1 MSSNFSSKYGQSSST
16 ERPDCYG
23 DEDYY
28 DPDDPECRRC
38 HCRSSCSL
46 VIQRRKSQA
55 RTSTRTRT
63 KSVDRRRS
71 RKEEKEEAAL
81 IQRMDEYDEVEVLD
95 TDTFGSVV
103 VHNATLNAV
112 QATLDT
118 VSHGWRQIPR
128 KSYSNLFH
136 TERARKK
143 KKRRE

>member
-55 RTSTRTRT
+55 RTSTRGRTRT
-63 KSVDRRRS
+63 RERKREKGEETAIIRS
-71 RKEEKEEAAL
+71 
-81 IQRMDEYDEVEVLD
+81 IDEYPEGSVSE

-128 KSYSNLFH
+128 KSYGNLFH
-136 TERARKK
+136 AERARKRK
-143 KKRRE
+143 KKKE

>member
-1 MSSNFSSKYGQSSST
+1 MSSNFSSKYGQSGAT

-23 DEDYY
+23 DEDYH

-63 KSVDRRRS
+63 KSGERRRT
-71 RKEEKEEAAL
+71 RREEREEETAL
-81 IQRMDEYDEVEVLD
+81 IQRMEEYPEGEVLE

-103 VHNATLNAV
+103 IHNATLNAV

-136 TERARKK
+136 TERSRK
-143 KKRRE
+143 KKRRD

>member
-55 RTSTRTRT
+55 RTSTRGRTRT
-63 KSVDRRRS
+63 RERRR
-71 RKEEKEEAAL
+71 EKEEETA
-81 IQRMDEYDEVEVLD
+81 IIRSMDEYPERLVSE

-103 VHNATLNAV
+103 IHNATLNAV

-136 TERARKK
+136 AERARKRK
-143 KKRRE
+143 KKE